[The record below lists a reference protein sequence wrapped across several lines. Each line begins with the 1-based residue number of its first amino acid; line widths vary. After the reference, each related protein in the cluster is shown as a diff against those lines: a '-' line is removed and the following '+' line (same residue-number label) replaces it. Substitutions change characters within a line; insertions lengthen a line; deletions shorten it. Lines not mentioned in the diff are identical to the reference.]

1 MTRLATGLL
10 IDPVAKSIGP
20 ITIDPSM
27 LSELY
32 LTLGCEVVEYVQLD
46 DHNFLYCDE
55 NGLLKDDPEPFFQ
68 IDGFAPMAGRAIIF
82 GIDGK
87 TGVTTSTNVKISD
100 LWGVVSFPDI
110 EFVGMHNETGVEHD
124 PILGDVATLSITPVF
139 KQKGKPS

>member
-20 ITIDPSM
+20 VTIDPSM

-32 LTLGCEVVEYVQLD
+32 LILDCDVVEYVQLD

-55 NGLLKDDPEPFFQ
+55 NGLDPDNPKPYFQ

-87 TGVTTSTNVKISD
+87 TGVTTSTNVMISD
-100 LWGVVSFPDI
+100 LWGVISFPDI
-110 EFVGMHNETGVEHD
+110 EFVGMHQEY
-124 PILGDVATLSITPVF
+124 DVGSITITPVF
-139 KQKGKPS
+139 KQKGRPT